1 MFDAYNS
8 YNEGLLLM
16 GAFIALSG
24 LMLYPIPCI
33 RQALEKVR
41 FIVTHLSR
49 WLNLFLATVER
60 FLKMRHGAK
69 YNKERCKD
77 QYRGISRSRGEGAD
91 NLRISFLRCL

>member
-1 MFDAYNS
+1 MFDYYKS

-41 FIVTHLSR
+41 FIICEYRWSKIFLS
-49 WLNLFLATVER
+49 ATVKR
-60 FLKMRHGAK
+60 VLKMRDGAK

-77 QYRGISRSRGEGAD
+77 QYRGIS
-91 NLRISFLRCL
+91 

>member
-1 MFDAYNS
+1 MFDYYKS

-41 FIVTHLSR
+41 FIIC
-49 WLNLFLATVER
+49 EY
-60 FLKMRHGAK
+60 G
-69 YNKERCKD
+69 
-77 QYRGISRSRGEGAD
+77 
-91 NLRISFLRCL
+91 